1 MPNRRQVISKSFR
14 LLGLFIW
21 LQIAHAQL
29 SWVGNT
35 RLYITGLGQLPT
47 RDGMLEPTQTLT
59 ITTQTSPIAP
69 GQSVYAVVTT
79 DNWITT
85 REFVFTFDYNIGNN
99 TQWYLVLGPYPAG
112 TYLQFYIRAHGSS
125 GQTLFDNNGGAN
137 YTVWVRYAPSF
148 RDTPILQWFET
159 DYRSIM
165 LRLPEV
171 LLAGYGAI
179 YLPSP
184 VKSGGGGF
192 STGYNPYD
200 HFDLG
205 DRLQKGTVATHYG
218 TTQELMELINLAHR
232 FGLEVY
238 CDLVI
243 NHADNR
249 ASTAIDRYPGVIPED
264 FHIRSTADPTNNEL
278 DFNNAPPF
286 GFGTL
291 NYDVVG
297 LADIAHEDGNNV
309 RTGAFNLPAYASF
322 NLWGKP
328 SFVRHP
334 LNPYYYQTGVPY
346 AEDVRQYLR
355 RWGWWLTSVIGFDG
369 YRIDAVRH
377 APPAFFAKVP
387 NQPGG
392 AVSVGDLLPY
402 LYSLKP
408 SLYLFGE
415 VYSGNSYELREYAK
429 TGMNLLDFPMKF
441 VASNLFNANG
451 YGDLGA
457 SLGNA
462 LGTEGSTGLPYELGG
477 LARSLGVGF
486 IQSHDEGP
494 PVSNNLAYAWL
505 LTRPGRPKVYYDGN
519 NIAPSD
525 WSHFPRPG
533 RYNALGNGDDTL
545 LRLLDVRKRFAR
557 GTVVNRFVSSD
568 LYIYEWQVNGSA
580 LLLVGLNDRGD
591 VPLTASVQTA
601 FAPGTVLVDY
611 SGQRPAVVVG
621 SSGAVTITVPPNS
634 APGAPNNGY
643 GYVLYAPQTPR
654 PLAGERVIRLYDAQ
668 GNPIPFDTVPTPG
681 GQYASGRSFEAAT
694 ITLPAQNPL
703 TLVARTDSSGVQA
716 YLKLDSG
723 LPVAGRTPLQ
733 NTPEGLTDGF
743 VPMDRV
749 ANGHFELRGVDLS
762 YLPAGLHVVR
772 VRVFADTGSRPA
784 LFNEFIAFF
793 YLKRAERGIV
803 VDGNLQEYG
812 EPLTVQ
818 TRTPSSTLNR
828 LDALY
833 VRNDHRYL
841 YIGIAGRVD
850 TAENL
855 TNGVALFLD
864 IDYGAGTGLRTLEVL
879 DDDSGPA
886 TRLLSNQRIT
896 APAGFGAEFG
906 VGVFRHSALHS
917 APEAPFVGDA
927 LLPPP
932 VGAQAGF
939 YRLDTSRLN
948 WLPAEPARIVWR
960 PRLNQNDPPSGLEI
974 ALPLDTLYQDR
985 KPNRPIGL
993 FAVLLNTGEAGAVF
1007 SAYDSRRGMLGP
1019 RPPATSW
1026 LSNQFLPPQP
1036 NIVNNPGAVPVSIQ
1050 TVATYS
1056 LQAMPRVLTPH
1067 RILLGAMRYDPVSR
1081 LYRLRGRVV
1090 NASDQPIAGPIAL
1103 WMRLPN
1109 GVELVNRTGNS
1120 LLESGAAYLIVQEDD
1135 LPPGGYALFE
1145 LYFRAPNPRG
1155 LPPKLELRAGL
1166 GAL

>member
-1 MPNRRQVISKSFR
+1 MQRIAKR
-14 LLGLFIW
+14 LIFLLMSIGL
-21 LQIAHAQL
+21 IATIAQAQL

-35 RLYITGLGQLPT
+35 RLYITNGGALPT

-59 ITTQTSPIAP
+59 ITTQTHPIAP
-69 GQSVYAVVTT
+69 GQTVYAVVTT
-79 DNWITT
+79 DNWTTT
-85 REFVFTFDYNIGNN
+85 REFVFTFDYNTGSN

-112 TYLQFYIRAHGSS
+112 TYVQFYIRAHGSG
-125 GQTLFDNNGGAN
+125 GQTLYDNNGGQN
-137 YTVWVRYAPSF
+137 YSVWVRYAPRF
-148 RDTPILQWFET
+148 RDTPILQWFQT
-159 DYRSIM
+159 DYRTIRA
-165 LRLPEV
+165 RLPEV
-171 LLAGYGAI
+171 VMAGYGAI

-192 STGYNPYD
+192 STGYNPFD

-205 DRLQKGTVATHYG
+205 DRLQKGTVATQYG
-218 TTQELMELINLAHR
+218 TTQELIELINLAHR
-232 FGLEVY
+232 LGLEVY
-238 CDLVI
+238 CDLVV

-249 ASTAIDRYPGVIPED
+249 ASTAIDRYPGLIPED
-264 FHIRSTADPTNNEL
+264 FHIRSTADPTNSEL

-286 GFGTL
+286 GFSTL
-291 NYDVVG
+291 NHDVVG
-297 LADIAHEDGNNV
+297 LADIAQEDGNNV
-309 RTGAFNLPAYASF
+309 RQGAFNLPSYASF
-322 NLWGKP
+322 NQWEKP

-334 LNPYYYQTGVPY
+334 LNPYYYPGGVPY

-355 RWGWWLTSVIGFDG
+355 RWGWFLTQVVGFDG

-377 APPAFFAKVP
+377 VPPAFFARVP
-387 NQPGG
+387 HQPGG

-441 VASNLFNANG
+441 TASNLFNANG

-457 SLGNA
+457 SLSNPF
-462 LGTEGSTGLPYELGG
+462 GTDGATGLPYELGG
-477 LARSLGVGF
+477 LATYLGVGF

-494 PVSNNLAYAWL
+494 PTSNNLAYAWL

-519 NIAPSD
+519 NIAPDD

-533 RYNALGNGDDTL
+533 RYNGLGNGDDSL

-557 GTVVNRFVSSD
+557 GALVNRFVSSD
-568 LYIYEWQVNGSA
+568 LYIYERQVNGHA
-580 LLLVGLNDRGD
+580 LLLVGLNDRSD

-611 SGQRPAVVVG
+611 SGQRPPVTVG
-621 SSGAVTITVPPNS
+621 AGGAVTITVPANS

-668 GNPIPFDTVPTPG
+668 GNLIPFETIPTPG
-681 GQYASGRSFEAAT
+681 GTYASGRSFEAAT
-694 ITLPAQNPL
+694 ITLPSQNPI
-703 TLVARTDSSGVQA
+703 TIVARTDSSGVQA
-716 YLKLDSG
+716 YLMLDNG

-749 ANGHFELRGVDLS
+749 ANGHFELRAVDIS
-762 YLPAGLHVVR
+762 ALPAGLHVLR
-772 VRVFADTGSRPA
+772 VRVFANTGSRPA
-784 LFNEFIAFF
+784 LFNEFITFF
-793 YLKRAERGIV
+793 YLKRAERGII
-803 VDGNLQEYG
+803 VDGDLREYG
-812 EPLTVQ
+812 EPVAVQ
-818 TRTPSSTLNR
+818 TRTPSSNLNR

-833 VRNDHRYL
+833 LRNDHRYL
-841 YIGIAGRVD
+841 YIGVAGRVD

-855 TNGVALFLD
+855 ANGVAIFLD
-864 IDYGAGTGLRTLEVL
+864 IDYGAGTGIRTLEIL
-879 DDDSGPA
+879 NDDSGPA
-886 TRLLSNQRIT
+886 ARLLSNQRIT
-896 APAGFGAEFG
+896 TPSGFGAEFG

-917 APEAPFVGDA
+917 APEATFVGDA
-927 LLPPP
+927 VLPPP
-932 VGAQAGF
+932 IGAQAGF
-939 YRLDTSRLN
+939 YRFDTTRLN

-960 PRLNQNDPPSGLEI
+960 PRLNLSDPPTGLEI
-974 ALPLDTLYQDR
+974 ALPLEALYQER
-985 KPNRPIGL
+985 KPHRPIGL
-993 FAVLLNTGEAGAVF
+993 FAVLLNTGESGAIF
-1007 SAYDSRRGMLGP
+1007 SAYDSRRGTLGP
-1019 RPPATSW
+1019 RPPVTSW

-1036 NIVNNPGAVPVSIQ
+1036 NIITDPGAVPVTIQ
-1050 TVATYS
+1050 SVATYT
-1056 LQAMPRVLTPH
+1056 LQAMPRVQTPY
-1067 RILLGAMRYDPVSR
+1067 RIILGALRYDAVSR
-1081 LYRLRGRVV
+1081 TYRVRGRVV
-1090 NASDQPIAGPIAL
+1090 NASGQPIEGPMAL

-1120 LLESGAAYLIVQEDD
+1120 LLEAGAAYLLLQETD
-1135 LPPGGYALFE
+1135 LPPGGVVLFE
-1145 LYFRAPNPRG
+1145 LRFRAPNPRG
-1155 LPPKLELRAGL
+1155 LPPKLELRAGI